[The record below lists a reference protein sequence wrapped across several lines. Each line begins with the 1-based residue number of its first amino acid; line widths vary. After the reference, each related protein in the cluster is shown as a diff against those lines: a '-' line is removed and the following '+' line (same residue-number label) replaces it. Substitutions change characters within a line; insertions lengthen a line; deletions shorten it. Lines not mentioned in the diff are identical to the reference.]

1 MGRIKQDISIGRNLR
16 NLRNSQK
23 LTQEQVATKLQL
35 LGCDITRSYYSRYE
49 TGELNI
55 KVSELI
61 ALTKIFKCQYNDF
74 FIGLDKSN

>member
-1 MGRIKQDISIGRNLR
+1 MKKIRQDISIGKNLR
-16 NLRNSQK
+16 NLRNLQD
-23 LTQEQVATKLQL
+23 LTQEEVAAKLQL

-55 KVSELI
+55 KVSELV

-74 FIGLDKSN
+74 FADLE